1 MHIPLPSRR
10 DLMIGAG
17 GLTLAGA
24 AVGVGAALVAREAW
38 NSLRLADIRDQVV
51 LITGSSRGLGL
62 AMAREFASVGC
73 KLVISARNG
82 DELSAAETD
91 LRERGAAV
99 LAITCDVSSNDDVQ
113 RMVKQATQHFGRI
126 DILVNNAGIIQ
137 VGPIESQTI
146 EDFRNAMD
154 VMFWGVVYPTLAVL
168 PQMKARGYGRIAN
181 ITSVGGKI
189 SVPHLVPYGAAK
201 FAAVGFSEGI
211 HAELKKDGINVTTVV
226 PGLMRT
232 GSHLNAHFK
241 GEHEK
246 EYSWFALAATNP
258 LSAIGARRAARSVV
272 NAVRRR
278 RAEVVLGLPAKLA
291 VLAHGIAPG
300 ITSELLGLSNRLMPG
315 TGASQKELFT
325 GRESETT
332 ITRSPLTALG
342 RRAAREYNQLPELR
356 RASS

>member
-24 AVGVGAALVAREAW
+24 AVGVGAAIIARAAW
-38 NSLRLADIRDQVV
+38 NFRLADIRDQVG

-62 AMAREFASVGC
+62 AMAREFAAVGC
-73 KLVISARNG
+73 RLVICARDE
-82 DELSAAETD
+82 DELRAAEVD
-91 LRERGAAV
+91 LRERGADV
-99 LAITCDVSSNDDVQ
+99 LAITCDVRNNDEVQ
-113 RMVKQATQHFGRI
+113 RMVQQATRHFGRI

-258 LSAIGARRAARSVV
+258 LSAMGARRAARSVV
-272 NAVRRR
+272 NAVRRG

-291 VLAHGIAPG
+291 MLAHGIAPG
-300 ITSELLGLSNRLMPG
+300 ITSELLGLSNRVMPG

-325 GRESETT
+325 GRESETAV
-332 ITRSPLTALG
+332 TRSPLTALG
-342 RRAAREYNQLPELR
+342 RQAAREYNQLPELR